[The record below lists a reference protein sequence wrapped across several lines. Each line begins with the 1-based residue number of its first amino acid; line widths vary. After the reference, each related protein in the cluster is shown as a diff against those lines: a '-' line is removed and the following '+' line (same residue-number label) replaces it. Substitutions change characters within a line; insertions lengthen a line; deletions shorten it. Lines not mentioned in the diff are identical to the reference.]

1 MGTIVN
7 YGSNYLDTLNALKA
21 ALDSH
26 GIFDAVTVDAAA
38 VTLSAEI
45 NGVERVTITD
55 SCKTITCYRAD
66 HTQIGN
72 YVQLGNGNNIV
83 TSAKNTVIFSHP
95 SGSGHH
101 AFVFAK
107 SNGKLVVAV
116 FYDGIYTMYEDG
128 YSMLNL
134 GKSDASCALPVIR
147 TVPTMGLIGTNEVTV
162 CPEIGEIVTHGLGTL
177 TKTYIPYRA
186 KLNGKWHI
194 LCDYLAVEDE

>member
-7 YGSNYLDTLNALKA
+7 YGTDGLGALNALKT

-26 GIFDAVTVDAAA
+26 GIFDAVTVDADA

-45 NGVERVTITD
+45 DGVERVTITNA
-55 SCKTITCYRAD
+55 CGVITCYRAD
-66 HTQIGN
+66 HTQIGS
-72 YVQLGNGNNIV
+72 YVQLGNGNHIV
-83 TSAKNTVIFSHP
+83 TSAKNTVILSHP

-134 GKSDASCALPVIR
+134 GRLDGSCTLPVIR

-177 TKTYIPYRA
+177 TKTYIPYRV

-194 LCDYLAVEDE
+194 LCNYFAVEDE

>member
-7 YGSNYLDTLNALKA
+7 YGSNCLDALNALKD

-26 GIFDAVTVDAAA
+26 GIFDAVTVDADA

-45 NGVERVTITD
+45 DGVERITITD
-55 SCKTITCYRAD
+55 SCRTITCYRAD

-72 YVQLGNGNNIV
+72 YVQISNGNHTV
-83 TSAKNTVIFSHP
+83 TSAKNAVIFSHP
-95 SGSGHH
+95 SGTGHH

-107 SNGKLVVAV
+107 SNDKLVVAV
-116 FYDGIYTMYEDG
+116 FYNSIYTMHEDG
-128 YSMLNL
+128 YSMLSL
-134 GKSDASCALPVIR
+134 GKSDTSCTLPVIR
-147 TVPTMGLIGTNEVTV
+147 TVPTMGLIETNEVTV
-162 CPEIGEIVTHGLGTL
+162 CPEIGEIVTHGLGDL

-194 LCDYLAVEDE
+194 LCDYFAVEDE